1 VGSSDGIS
9 INIILTVYMTG
20 VDEYGWVC
28 DVELAKRII
37 LAHFS
42 TTKYY
47 GASVYG
53 DKSMDEWLDKVSNDL
68 QEFSDGFSI
77 ARDGGFFLGGLNR
90 INMLKYCTLDAWI
103 EESGDISCEEA
114 NEDILSVVEVD
125 GKPVVFLL
133 HESD

>member
-1 VGSSDGIS
+1 MGSSDGIP
-9 INIILTVYMTG
+9 INLILIVYMTG
-20 VDEYGWVC
+20 VDENGWVC

-42 TTKYY
+42 TMRYY

-68 QEFSDGFSI
+68 QEFSDGFSV
-77 ARDGGFFLGGLNR
+77 ARDKGFFLGGPDGWSGF
-90 INMLKYCTLDAWI
+90 IICTLDAWLKD
-103 EESGDISCEEA
+103 ETSCEEA

>member
-1 VGSSDGIS
+1 MGSSDGIP
-9 INIILTVYMTG
+9 INLILIVYMTG
-20 VDEYGWVC
+20 VDEHGWVC

-42 TTKYY
+42 TMRYY

-53 DKSMDEWLDKVSNDL
+53 DK
-68 QEFSDGFSI
+68 
-77 ARDGGFFLGGLNR
+77 GFFLGGPDGWSGF
-90 INMLKYCTLDAWI
+90 IICTLDAWLKD
-103 EESGDISCEEA
+103 ETSCEEA